1 MAVHNVITWTGSRIP
16 QQESKKSEKVK
27 MVVYGN
33 KPVLDTREHAVCF
46 VVVSKDFGVDLEL

>member
-1 MAVHNVITWTGSRIP
+1 MDGLKSPTTKESRI
-16 QQESKKSEKVK
+16 KKSEKVK

>member
-1 MAVHNVITWTGSRIP
+1 MSSRGRA
-16 QQESKKSEKVK
+16 QESHDESKKSEKVK

-46 VVVSKDFGVDLEL
+46 VVVSKDFGVDLTL